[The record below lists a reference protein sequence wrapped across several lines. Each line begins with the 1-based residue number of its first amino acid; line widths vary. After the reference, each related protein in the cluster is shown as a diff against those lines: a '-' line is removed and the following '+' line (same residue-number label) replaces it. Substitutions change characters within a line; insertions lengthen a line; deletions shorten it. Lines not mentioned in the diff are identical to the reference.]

1 MVSMAHSNRFII
13 FIVCLLTITMAITVF
28 LNLNINS
35 VEGML
40 EYVKLPKLELI
51 KLSGLK
57 DETMVMQNKDFN
69 KWELLLDDKDL
80 RTIMETNKETEFNK
94 KIRYELGTNDE
105 YVKGCPII
113 INFTL
118 ENLSMEHVWVLTSY
132 TPFEGIKGKIFQVTC
147 DGKEIPY
154 EGIMMK
160 RDQPTIN
167 DYMHIDPKGSV
178 SAKTDLSNAYAL
190 PTSKECK
197 VEFKGRIFDFSLNG
211 DSLPKKSEEHQ
222 MLRIMG
228 NAVTFRVVNS

>member
-1 MVSMAHSNRFII
+1 MFGFSTR
-13 FIVCLLTITMAITVF
+13 
-28 LNLNINS
+28 
-35 VEGML
+35 
-40 EYVKLPKLELI
+40 
-51 KLSGLK
+51 
-57 DETMVMQNKDFN
+57 
-69 KWELLLDDKDL
+69 
-80 RTIMETNKETEFNK
+80 
-94 KIRYELGTNDE
+94 
-105 YVKGCPII
+105 
-113 INFTL
+113 
-118 ENLSMEHVWVLTSY
+118 Y

-167 DYMHIDPKGSV
+167 DYMHINPKGSV

-197 VEFKGRIFDFSLNG
+197 VDFKGRIFDFSLNS
-211 DSLPKKSEEHQ
+211 DSIPKRSEEHQ